1 MVAFRSGSSCDT
13 RGRLIQRLTHHG
25 SYDPSKRG
33 VALSRSAAS
42 NGLHGGGAGMGITAN
57 DLYSSIQG
65 VFRRGLTIVVG
76 SGASCHY
83 GLPSMG
89 ALADHLQQ
97 AIPAAPG
104 TLCEEG
110 TSQWQRIS
118 AELAAGAGLESALGE
133 GNLADSLADRL
144 TSAIAS
150 HVKDAEA
157 TAISQ
162 ILADE
167 TISAFG
173 RLFAHILRTSDVA
186 DVITTN
192 YDRLLEVHAARA
204 GVRMDTMF
212 YGHTIG
218 RLNESL
224 SREELLQ
231 RQPAVGRGATLTVR
245 PRPHIRL
252 SKPHGSLDW
261 FSHNGECLRSDL
273 ALRGTQQ
280 IIAPGWN
287 KYRLG
292 YEVPFDAQRKR
303 ANEAIDKAAA
313 LLFIGYGFN
322 DEHLQTHV
330 RTRFSEIPSVVISR
344 NLTDRA
350 REYMSLNPAAVSIE
364 MGETADACQMT
375 RGAESLE
382 IPLPLW
388 NLEDLVKEVL
398 AI

>member
-1 MVAFRSGSSCDT
+1 
-13 RGRLIQRLTHHG
+13 
-25 SYDPSKRG
+25 
-33 VALSRSAAS
+33 
-42 NGLHGGGAGMGITAN
+42 MGTTAN
-57 DLYSSIQG
+57 EFYSSIQS
-65 VFRRGLTIVVG
+65 VFQRGLTIIVG

-83 GLPSMG
+83 GLPSMS
-89 ALADHLQQ
+89 ALADHLQRTIV
-97 AIPAAPG
+97 ADAG
-104 TLCEEG
+104 TLCKEG
-110 TSQWQRIS
+110 ASQWQRIS
-118 AELAAGAGLESALGE
+118 TELAAGTGLESALGE
-133 GNLADSLADRL
+133 GNLANSLADQL
-144 TSAIAS
+144 TSAIAD
-150 HVKDAEA
+150 HVKEFES

-162 ILADE
+162 ILEDE

-173 RLFAHILRTSDVA
+173 RLFAHILRATDVA

-224 SREELLQ
+224 SRDELLQ
-231 RQPAVGRGATLTVR
+231 RQPTVGRAAKLTVR
-245 PRPHIRL
+245 QRPHIRL

-261 FSHNGECLRSDL
+261 FSHNGECIRSDL

-280 IIAPGWN
+280 IIAPGGN

-303 ANEAIDKAAA
+303 ANEAIDDATA

-322 DEHLQTHV
+322 DEHLQTHL
-330 RTRFSEIPSVVISR
+330 RTRFSEVPSVVISR
-344 NLTDRA
+344 DLTPSA
-350 REYMSLNPAAVSIE
+350 REYMGLNSAAVSIE
-364 MGETADACQMT
+364 KGETPDSCRMT
-375 RGAESLE
+375 RGVKVFET
-382 IPLPLW
+382 PLPLW
-388 NLEDLVKEVL
+388 NLDDLVKEVL

>member
-1 MVAFRSGSSCDT
+1 
-13 RGRLIQRLTHHG
+13 
-25 SYDPSKRG
+25 
-33 VALSRSAAS
+33 
-42 NGLHGGGAGMGITAN
+42 MGITAN

-97 AIPAAPG
+97 VIPAAPDS
-104 TLCEEG
+104 LCEAG
-110 TSQWQRIS
+110 ASQWQHIS
-118 AELAAGAGLESALGE
+118 EQLAAGAGLESALGE
-133 GNLADSLADRL
+133 GSLADSLADQL
-144 TSAIAS
+144 TSAIAN
-150 HVKDAEA
+150 HVKESEA
-157 TAISQ
+157 AAISQ

-167 TISAFG
+167 SVSAFG

-192 YDRLLEVHAARA
+192 YDRLLEVHAAKA

-231 RQPAVGRGATLTVR
+231 RQPVVGRAAKLTVR

-280 IIAPGWN
+280 IIAPGGN

-322 DEHLQTHV
+322 DEHLQTHI

-344 NLTDRA
+344 NLTPNA
-350 REYMSLNPAAVSIE
+350 REYMDLSSAAVAIE
-364 MGETADACQMT
+364 MGETADACRMMQN
-375 RGAESLE
+375 AEVLE

>member
-1 MVAFRSGSSCDT
+1 
-13 RGRLIQRLTHHG
+13 
-25 SYDPSKRG
+25 
-33 VALSRSAAS
+33 
-42 NGLHGGGAGMGITAN
+42 MGTTA
-57 DLYSSIQG
+57 DEFYSSIQA

-89 ALADHLQQ
+89 ALADHLQRTIL
-97 AIPAAPG
+97 ADPG
-104 TLCEEG
+104 TLGEEG

-118 AELAAGAGLESALGE
+118 AELAAGTGLESALGE
-133 GNLADSLADRL
+133 GNLADSLADHL
-144 TSAIAS
+144 TSAIAD
-150 HVKDAEA
+150 HVKEAEA
-157 TAISQ
+157 AAISQ

-167 TISAFG
+167 TVSAFG
-173 RLFAHILRTSDVA
+173 RLFAHILRTSGVA

-192 YDRLLEVHAARA
+192 YDRLLEVHAAKA

-224 SREELLQ
+224 SRDELLQ
-231 RQPAVGRGATLTVR
+231 REPVVGRAAKLVVR
-245 PRPHIRL
+245 QRPHIRL

-261 FSHNGECLRSDL
+261 FSHNGECIRSDL
-273 ALRGTQQ
+273 ALRGKQQ
-280 IIAPGWN
+280 IIAPGGN

-303 ANEAIDKAAA
+303 ANEAIDNAAA

-322 DEHLQTHV
+322 DEHLQTHLQ
-330 RTRFSEIPSVVISR
+330 TRFSEIPSVVISR
-344 NLTDRA
+344 NLTPSA
-350 REYMSLNPAAVSIE
+350 REYMGLNSAAVSIE
-364 MGETADACQMT
+364 MGDTPDTCRMMQD
-375 RGAESLE
+375 SKVLE
-382 IPLPLW
+382 MPIPLW
-388 NLEDLVKEVL
+388 NLDDLVKEVL

>member
-1 MVAFRSGSSCDT
+1 
-13 RGRLIQRLTHHG
+13 
-25 SYDPSKRG
+25 
-33 VALSRSAAS
+33 
-42 NGLHGGGAGMGITAN
+42 MGITAD

-97 AIPAAPG
+97 AIPTAPG
-104 TLCEEG
+104 ALCEEG
-110 TSQWQRIS
+110 TTQWQRIS
-118 AELAAGAGLESALGE
+118 AELANGAGLESAFGE

-144 TSAIAS
+144 TSAIAN

-157 TAISQ
+157 TAISR

-173 RLFAHILRTSDVA
+173 RLFAHMLRTSDVA

-218 RLNESL
+218 RLDESL
-224 SREELLQ
+224 SQEELLQ
-231 RQPAVGRGATLTVR
+231 RRTVVGRRATLTVR
-245 PRPHIRL
+245 PRAHIRL

-261 FSHNGECLRSDL
+261 FSQNGECLRSDL
-273 ALRGTQQ
+273 ALHGTQR
-280 IIAPGWN
+280 IIAPGGN

-292 YEVPFDAQRKR
+292 YEVPFDVQRKR
-303 ANEAIDKAAA
+303 ANDAIDQAAA

-322 DEHLQTHV
+322 DEHLQTHI
-330 RTRFSEIPSVVISR
+330 RTRFAEIPSVVISR
-344 NLTDRA
+344 NLTESA
-350 REYMSLNPAAVSIE
+350 REYMSLNPTAVSIE
-364 MGETADACQMT
+364 MAETLTPA
-375 RGAESLE
+375 R
-382 IPLPLW
+382 
-388 NLEDLVKEVL
+388 
-398 AI
+398 